1 MTQVNLTY
9 QFGETV
15 VEFGN
20 RTYLMGILNV
30 TPDSFSDGGR
40 FFDQTD
46 AVLHAF
52 QMTKDGAD
60 LIDVGGEST
69 RPGAEPILVEEEL
82 RRVIPVIH
90 KIRQKS
96 AVPISV
102 DTYKSQVAVEALNA
116 GANIVNDISGLRF
129 DNKMVD
135 VIAEKGASVVIMHIK
150 GTPNK
155 MQVNPHY
162 SDLVKE
168 IYDYLAE
175 AVDVARKKGIKQIMI
190 DPGIG
195 FGKTVEHNLEL
206 ISRLDEF
213 HNIGVPILIG
223 VSRKS
228 FIGKI
233 LETAVEARLEGTA
246 AAVTASIIHGADIV
260 RVHDVRE
267 MRRVALVADAIL
279 RMDPSGRRQRA

>member
-1 MTQVNLTY
+1 MNSANLVY
-9 QFGETV
+9 QFGETSI
-15 VEFGN
+15 EFGK

-52 QMTKDGAD
+52 QMVKDGAD
-60 LIDVGGEST
+60 IIDIGGEST
-69 RPGAEPILVEEEL
+69 RPGAETVSLDEEL
-82 RRVIPVIH
+82 RRVVPVIR

-96 AVPISV
+96 NVPISI
-102 DTYKSQVAVEALNA
+102 DTYKSTVAAEAINA
-116 GANIVNDISGLRF
+116 GANIVNDISGLHF
-129 DNKMVD
+129 DNKMAD
-135 VIAEKGASVVIMHIK
+135 AIAGCGASVVIMHIK
-150 GTPNK
+150 GTPK
-155 MQVNPHY
+155 DMQVNPHY
-162 SDLVKE
+162 SDVVKE
-168 IYDYLAE
+168 VYDYLAE
-175 AVDVARKKGIKQIMI
+175 AVDRARKKGIKQVLI

-206 ISRLDEF
+206 ICRLHEF
-213 HNIGVPILIG
+213 HSIGVPILIG

-246 AAVTASIIHGADIV
+246 AAVTASIIHGADII

-267 MRRVALVADAIL
+267 MRRVALVADAI
-279 RMDPSGRRQRA
+279 RRQKV